1 MLFAP
6 VRLGST
12 ALSAEVL
19 TADVKNCK
27 HFGPCGVGEK
37 ALYLN
42 GFLFDRHYYVALGDI
57 RRVFKRVAMSKGGF
71 TGNGVFGAIPYL
83 VVEYGDGTQKQCTF
97 KREDNVDDLLAYLA
111 KVCPGLPLHSVQA
124 EQRLARKAQEEAVRY
139 LDVLTPE
146 AQAAREKLEKARTFL
161 AGYPKLT
168 DRLSTAA
175 KAKRVNEHTNP
186 AHKWVALAIVLAGL
200 IAAVYGVIAWR
211 RQEGFGMYFT
221 LLGLAV
227 VFLFSG
233 TQVIPTMRN
242 NKRAVT
248 AAWEQ
253 AQKDIAGVLPEHFPL
268 PARYAHPVVLDRM
281 IRVLREG
288 RAQNAEEALAV
299 VKADLKALNA
309 DVQVS
314 QEEYDEVVAIKPKFL
329 VSNYERSYYK
339 VYRYAKSGGHRPPL
353 FCCALDGIFRA
364 FLIQQLFPLLPVRQ
378 VSLQQRV
385 KAGAVVHF
393 PEMAQFMDHHQ
404 FHCFLWTAHQVA
416 GKAQTALAGAAPV
429 AFSGRGDPKTGGVDL
444 HDGTPVSHF
453 LRQNSL
459 CLCFQR
465 LSLRSIRRRQSGAG
479 GLLCQMADDPV
490 LMFFYKCVDLP
501 PGDPQR
507 GSDDQPSLPRQL
519 QCQSFPAGADQFIR
533 VHKSSIA
540 PSSSP

>member
-124 EQRLARKAQEEAVRY
+124 EQRLAQRAKEEAVRY
-139 LDVLTPE
+139 LDELTPS
-146 AQAAREKLEKARTFL
+146 
-161 AGYPKLT
+161 
-168 DRLSTAA
+168 RLSAAA

-200 IAAVYGVIAWR
+200 IAAVYGIIAWR

-288 RAQNAEEALAV
+288 RAQSAEEALTV

-314 QEEYDEVVAIKPKFL
+314 QEEYDEVVAIKPMFL
-329 VSNYERSYYK
+329 VSDYE
-339 VYRYAKSGGHRPPL
+339 
-353 FCCALDGIFRA
+353 
-364 FLIQQLFPLLPVRQ
+364 
-378 VSLQQRV
+378 
-385 KAGAVVHF
+385 
-393 PEMAQFMDHHQ
+393 
-404 FHCFLWTAHQVA
+404 
-416 GKAQTALAGAAPV
+416 
-429 AFSGRGDPKTGGVDL
+429 
-444 HDGTPVSHF
+444 
-453 LRQNSL
+453 
-459 CLCFQR
+459 
-465 LSLRSIRRRQSGAG
+465 
-479 GLLCQMADDPV
+479 
-490 LMFFYKCVDLP
+490 
-501 PGDPQR
+501 
-507 GSDDQPSLPRQL
+507 
-519 QCQSFPAGADQFIR
+519 
-533 VHKSSIA
+533 
-540 PSSSP
+540 

>member
-146 AQAAREKLEKARTFL
+146 AQAAREKLEKARAFL

-175 KAKRVNEHTNP
+175 KAKRVNDRSNP
-186 AHKWVALAIVLAGL
+186 SYKWVALAIVIAGL
-200 IAAVYGVIAWR
+200 IALVYGVVSMIR
-211 RQEGFGMYFT
+211 GTNSVGIYFA
-221 LLGLAV
+221 LFGLAA

-233 TQVIPTMRN
+233 AHVLPTARN
-242 NKRAVT
+242 NKT
-248 AAWEQ
+248 ALTREWEQ
-253 AQKDIAGVLPEHFPL
+253 AQADLAAVLPKDFPL
-268 PARYAHPVVLDRM
+268 PARYAHPVVLTRM

-288 RAQNAEEALAV
+288 RAQTVDEALDV
-299 VKADLKALNA
+299 VKRDLKALTA
-309 DVQVS
+309 DVQVE
-314 QEEYDEVVAIKPKFL
+314 QWEYDEVVAVKPMFL
-329 VSNYERSYYK
+329 
-339 VYRYAKSGGHRPPL
+339 
-353 FCCALDGIFRA
+353 
-364 FLIQQLFPLLPVRQ
+364 
-378 VSLQQRV
+378 
-385 KAGAVVHF
+385 
-393 PEMAQFMDHHQ
+393 
-404 FHCFLWTAHQVA
+404 
-416 GKAQTALAGAAPV
+416 
-429 AFSGRGDPKTGGVDL
+429 
-444 HDGTPVSHF
+444 
-453 LRQNSL
+453 
-459 CLCFQR
+459 
-465 LSLRSIRRRQSGAG
+465 LSDYQ
-479 GLLCQMADDPV
+479 
-490 LMFFYKCVDLP
+490 
-501 PGDPQR
+501 
-507 GSDDQPSLPRQL
+507 
-519 QCQSFPAGADQFIR
+519 
-533 VHKSSIA
+533 
-540 PSSSP
+540 

>member
-233 TQVIPTMRN
+233 TQVIPTMKN

-253 AQKDIAGVLPEHFPL
+253 ARRTWPGYCRNISPCLPGMPIPL
-268 PARYAHPVVLDRM
+268 CW
-281 IRVLREG
+281 IG
-288 RAQNAEEALAV
+288 
-299 VKADLKALNA
+299 
-309 DVQVS
+309 
-314 QEEYDEVVAIKPKFL
+314 
-329 VSNYERSYYK
+329 
-339 VYRYAKSGGHRPPL
+339 
-353 FCCALDGIFRA
+353 
-364 FLIQQLFPLLPVRQ
+364 
-378 VSLQQRV
+378 
-385 KAGAVVHF
+385 
-393 PEMAQFMDHHQ
+393 
-404 FHCFLWTAHQVA
+404 
-416 GKAQTALAGAAPV
+416 
-429 AFSGRGDPKTGGVDL
+429 
-444 HDGTPVSHF
+444 
-453 LRQNSL
+453 
-459 CLCFQR
+459 
-465 LSLRSIRRRQSGAG
+465 
-479 GLLCQMADDPV
+479 
-490 LMFFYKCVDLP
+490 
-501 PGDPQR
+501 
-507 GSDDQPSLPRQL
+507 
-519 QCQSFPAGADQFIR
+519 
-533 VHKSSIA
+533 
-540 PSSSP
+540 